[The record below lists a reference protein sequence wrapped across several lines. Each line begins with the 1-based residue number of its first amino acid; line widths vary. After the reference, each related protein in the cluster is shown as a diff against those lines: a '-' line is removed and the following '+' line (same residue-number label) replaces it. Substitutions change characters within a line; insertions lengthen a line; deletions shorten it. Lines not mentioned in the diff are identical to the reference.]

1 MRDDF
6 GASPNDNAN
15 NGAPDCRESD
25 LNCRVLHGLVPFLLL
40 VIVPA
45 GEIGDATDRPIREDR
60 VDLGGIGVGSGVGVE
75 VHDVVPLLVRVRK
88 GNCFSIIQVQHNVP
102 D

>member
-1 MRDDF
+1 MGF
-6 GASPNDNAN
+6 
-15 NGAPDCRESD
+15 ESF
-25 LNCRVLHGLVPFLLL
+25 PLL

-45 GEIGDATDRPIREDR
+45 GVVVDGPDRPIREDR
-60 VDLGGIGVGSGVGVE
+60 VDLGGIGVGSGGGVE